1 MPIPRLIFM
10 KSKPRA
16 RSHEPILVL
25 FFIACSL
32 ASVSALAVFL
42 YVLDDMGFADR
53 LIYCG
58 LLLGLIYC
66 CLSYQLSRYGA
77 ARRAQQHSDFAEA
90 DVSYLF
96 EDSAPSVAVLIPT
109 YREERR
115 VIIMTMLSA
124 ALARYSDRRIV
135 LLVDDPPSDPD
146 SVELT
151 LSAVDEVWEMLDKP
165 MQTLR
170 AEAAAWQRRSE
181 TGVVNAAAEAS
192 RLKRCYDYAGHWLEG
207 LAKRLEAEISPA
219 FGHVDRFFIDR
230 IVLDLARHYRAKA
243 ARMAAGGLTKVEI
256 GREYRVLANLFCTDI
271 SSFQRKTFENLSHA
285 PNKAMNLNAYI
296 GLMGGSYVTRS
307 TRQGTVI
314 EATQPSAA
322 EAIAIPSADY
332 VLTLDAD
339 SVILNDYMLQLVH
352 LLNGNPTLGVAQTP
366 YLTFPEGTSPVERIA
381 GATTDIQYLIHQGA
395 TFFNASYW
403 VGANALIRFA
413 ALQEIVRQQVEGGKT
428 CKVFIQDETVIEDT
442 GSTIDLLHA
451 GWSVHNHFAPMAYSA
466 TPADFGALAIQ
477 RKRWSNGGLIIFPML
492 LKQYLGNPG
501 RLRRLPELM
510 LRTNYLL
517 SPLIGNVAV
526 FILMIW
532 AGSDGR
538 ALVWTPLVMVPYFLL
553 YGIDL
558 KRLGYRFRDLFAVC
572 ALNLMLLPVSF
583 AGIAASIRQIVT
595 GQKGSFSRTPKV
607 ADRTFIPPY
616 CFLFNGLM
624 LLLML
629 HYVVEGVRAGQ
640 YLGAIVPALNVSLYG
655 YGLHRFIGFGNG
667 LADLTLA
674 VRTRLTVA
682 FKPLV
687 AIIDVGR
694 SGARTLG
701 QRPVRAMGATALFAL
716 ILLAPMNLAPTLSQE
731 DFIGGAIASQSS
743 SVATA
748 AAPVKLTVHPV
759 ARASVAEL
767 HAARATL
774 SNLLRGTTN
783 GP

>member
-1 MPIPRLIFM
+1 M
-10 KSKPRA
+10 
-16 RSHEPILVL
+16 
-25 FFIACSL
+25 
-32 ASVSALAVFL
+32 FL
-42 YVLDDMGFADR
+42 YVLDDMGLADR

-77 ARRAQQHSDFAEA
+77 ARRAQQHRAFTET
-90 DVSYLF
+90 DVAYLF
-96 EDSAPSVAVLIPT
+96 EDRAPSVAVLIPT

-124 ALARYSDRRIV
+124 ALARYSNRRIV

-151 LSAVDEVWEMLDKP
+151 LSAVDEVWGMLDKP
-165 MQTLR
+165 MRALR

-181 TGVVNAAAEAS
+181 TDVINFAAEAG
-192 RLKRCYDYAGHWLEG
+192 RLKRCYDHAAYWLEG
-207 LAKRLEAEISPA
+207 LARTLEAEISPA

-230 IVLDLARHYRAKA
+230 ILLDLARHYRSA
-243 ARMAAGGLTKVEI
+243 ADRVAAGGLTIPEI
-256 GREYRVLANLFCTDI
+256 AREYRVLANLFCTDI
-271 SSFQRKTFENLSHA
+271 SSFERKTFENLSHA

-296 GLMGGSYVTRS
+296 GLMGGSYVARS
-307 TRQGTVI
+307 TQHGAVI
-314 EATQPSAA
+314 ETTRPNSTDSI
-322 EAIAIPSADY
+322 AIAGADY

-366 YLTFPEGTSPVERIA
+366 YLTFPKGTAPVERIA

-395 TFFNASYW
+395 TYFNASYW
-403 VGANALIRFA
+403 VGANALIRFE
-413 ALQEIVRQQVEGGKT
+413 ALQQIVREQVEGGKS
-428 CKVFIQDETVIEDT
+428 CRVFIQDETVIEDT

-492 LKQYLGNPG
+492 LKQYLGNSG
-501 RLRRLPELM
+501 RFRRLPELM

-517 SPLIGNVAV
+517 SPVIGNVAV
-526 FILMIW
+526 FILMVW

-553 YGIDL
+553 YGMDL

-595 GQKGSFSRTPKV
+595 GKKGSFSRTPKV

-616 CFLFNGLM
+616 CFLFNGFM
-624 LLLML
+624 LLLMSR
-629 HYVVEGVRAGQ
+629 YVIEGILAGQ
-640 YLGAIVPALNVSLYG
+640 YLGAIIPALNVSLYA
-655 YGLHRFIGFGNG
+655 YGLHHFIGFRHGF
-667 LADLTLA
+667 ADLMLATRQRLETL
-674 VRTRLTVA
+674 TR
-682 FKPLV
+682 P
-687 AIIDVGR
+687 AIGALAKAQAHMTGNIR
-694 SGARTLG
+694 MLRFRPTQMLAASG
-701 QRPVRAMGATALFAL
+701 LFVFVMV
-716 ILLAPMNLAPTLSQE
+716 APMNAAPKLSND
-731 DFIGGAIASQSS
+731 DFVGGAIASQTSGKTAKDAEPASQILKPSS
-743 SVATA
+743 
-748 AAPVKLTVHPV
+748 HPSAH
-759 ARASVAEL
+759 ARAAGTDANQTGL
-767 HAARATL
+767 TDARLET
-774 SNLLRGTTN
+774 RDDE
-783 GP
+783 

>member
-1 MPIPRLIFM
+1 MPVLRLPFL
-10 KSKPRA
+10 KSSTRA
-16 RSHEPILVL
+16 ASGEPLLVL
-25 FFIACSL
+25 FFLFCSL

-42 YVLDDMGFADR
+42 YVLDDMDLVDR
-53 LIYCG
+53 LLYCG

-77 ARRAQQHSDFAEA
+77 ARRAQQHRAFAEA
-90 DVSYLF
+90 DVSYLL
-96 EDSAPSVAVLIPT
+96 EDRAPRVAVLIPT

-124 ALARYSDRRIV
+124 ALARYSNRRIV

-151 LSAVDEVWEMLDKP
+151 LSTVDEVWSMLDKP
-165 MQTLR
+165 MQALR
-170 AEAAAWQRRSE
+170 AETAAWRRRAKA
-181 TGVVNAAAEAS
+181 GPIDFAAEAC
-192 RLKRCYDYAGHWLEG
+192 RLKRCYDHAAYWLED
-207 LAKRLEAEISPA
+207 LARTLQAEISPA

-230 IVLDLARHYRAKA
+230 IVLDLAKHYRAEA
-243 ARMAAGGLTKVEI
+243 TRMAASDLTKAEI
-256 GREYRVLANLFCTDI
+256 AREYRILANLFCTEI
-271 SSFQRKTFENLSHA
+271 SSFQRKTFDNLSHA

-296 GLMGGSYVTRS
+296 GLMGGSYVARPT
-307 TRQGTVI
+307 QGGAVI
-314 EATQPSAA
+314 EATDASAA
-322 EAIAIPSADY
+322 DVIAIPGADY

-366 YLTFPEGTSPVERIA
+366 YLTFPKGSSPVERIA

-403 VGANALIRFA
+403 VGANALIRFT
-413 ALQEIVRQQVEGGKT
+413 ALQQIVREQVEGGKR

-451 GWSVHNHFAPMAYSA
+451 GWSVHNHFSPMAYSA

-492 LKQYLGNPG
+492 LKQYLANPG
-501 RLRRLPELM
+501 RIRRLPELM

-538 ALVWTPLVMVPYFLL
+538 ALVWTPLVMIPYFLL
-553 YGIDL
+553 YGSDL
-558 KRLGYRFRDLFAVC
+558 KRLGYRFRDLFPVC

-583 AGIAASIRQIVT
+583 AGIAASIRQIIT
-595 GQKGSFSRTPKV
+595 GKKGSFSRTPKV

-616 CFLFNGLM
+616 CFLFNGFM

-629 HYVVEGVRAGQ
+629 RYVADGLLAGQ

-655 YGLHRFIGFGNG
+655 YGLHRFIGFRNG
-667 LADLTLA
+667 FADLALA
-674 VRTRLTVA
+674 VRTQFSAAL
-682 FKPLV
+682 
-687 AIIDVGR
+687 
-694 SGARTLG
+694 
-701 QRPVRAMGATALFAL
+701 RPVLTSLDAAGSGVRALNRRPMRAMAATGLFAL
-716 ILLAPMNLAPTLSQE
+716 ILLAPMNLAPTLSPE
-731 DFIGGAIASQSS
+731 DFIGGAIASQTSS
-743 SVATA
+743 TATA
-748 AAPVKLTVHPV
+748 AAPMKASPHPV
-759 ARASVAEL
+759 ARASVAERE
-767 HAARATL
+767 AARAAL
-774 SNLLRGTTN
+774 SSLLRGTAHD
-783 GP
+783 P